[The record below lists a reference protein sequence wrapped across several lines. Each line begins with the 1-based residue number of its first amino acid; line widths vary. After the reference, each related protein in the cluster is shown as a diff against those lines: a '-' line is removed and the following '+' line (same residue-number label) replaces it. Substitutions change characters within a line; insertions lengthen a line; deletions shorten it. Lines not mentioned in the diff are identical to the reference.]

1 MNAYQDNNI
10 TTRHSTQ
17 SSMGPLLLYAILISV
32 SLLSLP
38 KTSISGYVTHIT
50 YVMEILSFMVLFYRQ
65 ILTRIKISAFNVH
78 VTLWWILYV
87 LIAYAQHTTTGFMPI
102 FLWLN
107 ITIILLIGN
116 LYWKDNFEIGLKH
129 LSILFGGLVYLNAI
143 LLILFPEGLWI
154 DNNWVGRG
162 SPVRYLFG
170 NLNQTGFV
178 CLLAIATHSVYTF
191 HTHRGYLSLCLLVVV
206 SLGSV
211 IFLGSKT
218 SLVCLLLYTTFLI
231 CHRAIKRPTL
241 VLLLGSFVYVL
252 FFILI
257 IWQGSSIETYPLI
270 TRFIENTLQKDI
282 TFSERTSIWSNA
294 VYTISLSPFIGHGI
308 QGMTWNDEHL
318 GGSGPHNLWL
328 MILLQ
333 GGFTLCLYFIGI
345 IVYTLK
351 LSLKTTHTPNIAA
364 SFALCT
370 LLIMSLFETYNI
382 VFIFFLIQITYYTTT
397 LTKKL
402 NN

>member
-1 MNAYQDNNI
+1 MQRMNTYQDSNIAKRNNARNSI
-10 TTRHSTQ
+10 GQ
-17 SSMGPLLLYAILISV
+17 MLLYAMLVSA

-38 KTSISGYVTHIT
+38 KTNISAYVTRIL
-50 YVMEILSFMVLFYRQ
+50 YAMEILCFMVLFFRYIQ
-65 ILTRIKISAFNVH
+65 TRIKFSAFNIH
-78 VTLWWILYV
+78 VSLWWILCV
-87 LIAYAQHTTTGFMPI
+87 LISYAQHTTTGFMPI

-107 ITIILLIGN
+107 ITIMLLIGN
-116 LYWKDNFEIGLKH
+116 LYWKDNFEKSLKY

-154 DNNWVGRG
+154 DNNWVGLG

-178 CLLAIATHSVYTF
+178 CLLAIAIHSVYTF
-191 HTHRGYLSLCLLVVV
+191 HTHRGYLSLFLLVVI

-211 IFLGSKT
+211 IFLDSKT
-218 SLVCLLLYTTFLI
+218 SLVCLLLYTIFLI
-231 CHRAIKRPTL
+231 FHRAIKRPTL
-241 VLLLGSFVYVL
+241 VLILGGLVYL
-252 FFILI
+252 FFFILI
-257 IWQGSSIETYPLI
+257 IWQGSSIETYPII
-270 TRFIENTLQKDI
+270 TRFIEDTLQKDI
-282 TFSERTSIWSNA
+282 TFSERTNIWSNA
-294 VYTISLSPFIGHGI
+294 VYTIAQSPLIGHGI
-308 QGMTWNDEHL
+308 QSIPWNDEHL

-345 IVYTLK
+345 TAYILK
-351 LSLKTTHTPNIAA
+351 LSLKTKHTPNIAA

-397 LTKKL
+397 LTKG
-402 NN
+402 